1 MNIELLIGL
10 VRAGEHRSVRTDDC
24 EISGLAERDAQFH
37 EAFAD
42 SSW

>member
-1 MNIELLIGL
+1 MLIELLFGF
-10 VRAGEHRSVRTDDC
+10 VRAGERRSVHTDGC

-42 SSW
+42 SDW